1 MICFMSTLT
10 QHPTPQLPKLPIKLH
25 HQTTFFANM
34 YIEMFSSCRT
44 FIDCSFVKIQGR
56 STLHFVWLIHPC
68 FCQFSWRSMNL
79 VHSFSSHVLPIG
91 SCCKFGKNQAIL
103 HQLIRSSLFD
113 AVDSVEFLLKILPF
127 VVVVSENRSSKCS
140 VLSKAND

>member
-1 MICFMSTLT
+1 MIWFMSTLT
-10 QHPTPQLPKLPIKLH
+10 QHPTLQLPKLPIKLH

-34 YIEMFSSCRT
+34 YIQMFSSCRT

-79 VHSFSSHVLPIG
+79 VHF
-91 SCCKFGKNQAIL
+91 
-103 HQLIRSSLFD
+103 
-113 AVDSVEFLLKILPF
+113 FLLTCFLLGAVASLAKIKQYFISWFGHRYSLPLTQWNF
-127 VVVVSENRSSKCS
+127 CSKYCLVVVVSENRSSKCS